1 MRVLLAVFLLVS
13 SFVGVGVAFAT
24 DEPNAV
30 TRNHRPP
37 QPHYNRYFPA
47 TGTKPKI
54 GRAEDLEAPS
64 IATPERDNTYRQNY

>member
-1 MRVLLAVFLLVS
+1 MRVLLAVFLLAS
-13 SFVGVGVAFAT
+13 CFVGVVAFAT

-30 TRNHRPP
+30 TRGHRKP
-37 QPHYNRYFPA
+37 QPHYNHYFPA

-64 IATPERDNTYRQNY
+64 IAIPERDNAYRRNY